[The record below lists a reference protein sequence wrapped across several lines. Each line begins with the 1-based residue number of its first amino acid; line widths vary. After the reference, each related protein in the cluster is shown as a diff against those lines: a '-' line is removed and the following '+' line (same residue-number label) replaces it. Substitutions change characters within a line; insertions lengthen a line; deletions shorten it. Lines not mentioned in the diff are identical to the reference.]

1 MIISYCAK
9 LRMWKDT
16 LYIIKTHSFFYHYIY
31 FLIYSGVYIASLV
44 YSEDSKIL
52 VTLDEHI
59 PILEVSDSDPSKAGP
74 DFVWLAKVGCTWENV
89 RAMCE
94 SSDSYTSSPAVQFRN
109 KLLHAVL
116 ALQESL
122 GMQDLG
128 LLHPVPYKDK
138 HGATVF
144 VLVQCLKEA
153 KLRSSSFKWM
163 SLPRL
168 RKRKAQAQELDA
180 LPVPD
185 QLVLEAHEIT
195 DYHMNS
201 TRKLDK

>member
-1 MIISYCAK
+1 M
-9 LRMWKDT
+9 
-16 LYIIKTHSFFYHYIY
+16 
-31 FLIYSGVYIASLV
+31 YIASLV
-44 YSEDSKIL
+44 YSDDNKIV
-52 VTLDEHI
+52 VTLDDHI

-74 DFVWLAKVGCTWENV
+74 DFVWLAKVACTWENI

-94 SSDSYTSSPAVQFRN
+94 ASDSYTSSPAVQFRN

-116 ALQESL
+116 ALQEAL
-122 GMQDLG
+122 GIQDLG

-144 VLVQCLKEA
+144 VLVQYLSEG
-153 KLRSSSFKWM
+153 KLRSSSFKWS

-168 RKRKAQAQELDA
+168 RKKRAQVGELDT

-185 QLVLEAHEIT
+185 QLVLEAHEIS
-195 DYHMNS
+195 DYHSNS
-201 TRKLDK
+201 TRKLDKWVG